1 MYLLVYKVPV
11 NRQITEEL
19 ERRLH
24 YLRRNR
30 KLIDSTGNVEMSFRY
45 RQEEKIISEELRK
58 RGA

>member
-1 MYLLVYKVPV
+1 MLLLVYKVPV

-19 ERRLH
+19 ERRLN

-30 KLIDSTGNVEMSFRY
+30 KLIDSLGNVEMSFRY
-45 RQEEKIISEELRK
+45 RQEELIIGEELRK